1 MNSKANRLIIG
12 VLLFYV
18 ITYATFW
25 FIFED
30 INRAST
36 RILAVAVFIVCI
48 YKGLNYSQ
56 QGLSLFC
63 AFEAIG
69 ALALINRLEAPL
81 WITTVIVFYGLT
93 SAVLSVVV
101 FQSTDIK
108 ELINATANGDLKKS

>member
-1 MNSKANRLIIG
+1 MNTKASRLIIG
-12 VLLFYV
+12 ILLFYI
-18 ITYATFW
+18 ITYALVW

-30 INRAST
+30 ISRAST
-36 RILAVAVFIVCI
+36 RILAVVVIIGCI

-69 ALALINRLEAPL
+69 ALALINRLEAPM
-81 WITTVIVFYGLT
+81 WITTVVAFYGFT

-101 FQSTDIK
+101 FKSTEIK
-108 ELINATANGDLKKS
+108 ELISNTVNGDFKKS